1 MLKKRGTKQTGFF
14 ANNKLLIAI
23 TTLIGTIVGAGI
35 LGIPYAIAKV
45 GFFWGFIIIVTL
57 GLCFILINLF
67 AGEMILRTKKQ
78 HQLTGYAQKYLGK
91 WGKIV
96 MTLVMLMSLY
106 GALIAY
112 LIGEGSTLYAIF
124 GFGSPLIYTLI
135 FFAITSYII
144 FSGIKATGKTEL
156 VLISLLIIIV
166 FVIGVFSYRSMDFSR
181 LLTSNI
187 TNFLLPYGIVLFA
200 YMALPAIPELQEVIG
215 KEKKLLKKA
224 IIWGSVIPIII
235 YLFFA
240 AVVVGAVGLENFEL
254 LDTNQR
260 IATIALSIYSN
271 KILGVFA
278 NILAVLAMFTSY
290 LTIGIAL
297 TEMYEYDYKLN
308 RKLALSLTFF
318 IPLIVVLF
326 NLTSFLTVLAITGA
340 IAGGLEAVMVM
351 LMYWRAKKLGDRK
364 PEYTMP
370 NFYVLGG
377 IILVMFLIGSIYQF
391 IITLVWK
398 L

>member
-290 LTIGIAL
+290 RNVRIRLQI
-297 TEMYEYDYKLN
+297 K
-308 RKLALSLTFF
+308 
-318 IPLIVVLF
+318 
-326 NLTSFLTVLAITGA
+326 
-340 IAGGLEAVMVM
+340 
-351 LMYWRAKKLGDRK
+351 
-364 PEYTMP
+364 
-370 NFYVLGG
+370 
-377 IILVMFLIGSIYQF
+377 
-391 IITLVWK
+391 
-398 L
+398 

>member
-1 MLKKRGTKQTGFF
+1 
-14 ANNKLLIAI
+14 
-23 TTLIGTIVGAGI
+23 
-35 LGIPYAIAKV
+35 
-45 GFFWGFIIIVTL
+45 
-57 GLCFILINLF
+57 
-67 AGEMILRTKKQ
+67 
-78 HQLTGYAQKYLGK
+78 
-91 WGKIV
+91 

-391 IITLVWK
+391 IITLV
-398 L
+398 

>member
-391 IITLVWK
+391 IITLV
-398 L
+398 